1 MSSNEY
7 WIKFF
12 SLATVVMIV
21 AGVLLTTSFA
31 HTDTVLAELV
41 KGGADPIKL
50 RCMRLPSGTS
60 DPICIATVSKGN

>member
-1 MSSNEY
+1 MSYNEY

-12 SLATVVMIV
+12 SLAATVVITV
-21 AGVLLTTSFA
+21 VVVLALSFA
-31 HTDTVLAELV
+31 HTDTTLAGLV